1 MGEAYDM
8 YPKERRLYNAY
19 ILLNDGF
26 DRPFLCIDYLHRY
39 IDSVQSYN
47 DKAKCRIFLSV
58 SCLHQI
64 FQSFLTLFPIK
75 RCSLSMHCQNVCTLR
90 LQDSSMHFPHLLRK
104 RQFLPQLFF
113 CCLLRL
119 IQTQGTIS
127 WFVHRICVY
136 LSSEKRLLQRIFFDF
151 HSMI

>member
-1 MGEAYDM
+1 M
-8 YPKERRLYNAY
+8 YPTKRKPYIGY
-19 ILLNDGF
+19 ILLCYGF
-26 DRPFLCIDYLHRY
+26 GRPFLCIDYLHRY

-47 DKAKCRIFLSV
+47 DKAKCRIFLFV
-58 SCLHQI
+58 SCLHPI
-64 FQSFLTLFPIK
+64 FQSFLTLVPIK
-75 RCSLSMHCQNVCTLR
+75 RCSLSELCQSVCTLR
-90 LQDSSMHFPHLLRK
+90 LQDSSMHLPHLLKK

-136 LSSEKRLLQRIFFDF
+136 LSSEKRLLQSISSDF